1 MFNTFNKGRDMCIS
15 KNNDFGRPT
24 LFSYSLIMFIFF
36 LPDTETQCNQIIKLL
51 QKKEFVTLPEI
62 MKMGIAWHTA
72 RISDLRKKWYN
83 VQCIKEYV
91 KVWKKTVLHTKY
103 TLIK

>member
-1 MFNTFNKGRDMCIS
+1 MFN
-15 KNNDFGRPT
+15 
-24 LFSYSLIMFIFF
+24 FF
-36 LPDTETQCNQIIKLL
+36 TPDTKTQCNKILELL

-62 MKMGIAWHTA
+62 MRLGIAWHTA
-72 RISDLRKKWYN
+72 RISDLRSRGYN

-91 KVWKKTVLHTKY
+91 KVGKKTELHTKY